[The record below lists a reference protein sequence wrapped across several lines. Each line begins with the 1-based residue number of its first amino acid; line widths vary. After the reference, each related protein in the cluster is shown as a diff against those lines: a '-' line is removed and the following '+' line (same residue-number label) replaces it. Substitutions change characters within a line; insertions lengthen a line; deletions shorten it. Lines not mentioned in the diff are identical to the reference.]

1 VIHPPSVNKSV
12 LREHILAQLRA
23 TLALQINAAQ
33 LARDEATSEESR
45 AENQYDT
52 HSLEAGYLAE
62 GQARQA
68 AELEESLTIIS
79 VLPLPEFAPGA
90 PIALGALVEVHEARG
105 EVIHYFLSPRA
116 GGLELRHEGCT
127 VLVVTPQSPL
137 GRQLLGR
144 HAGDNVP
151 LPGRGPA
158 ISSRIVS
165 VR

>member
-1 VIHPPSVNKSV
+1 MTKTD
-12 LREHILAQLRA
+12 LRDRILAQLRA
-23 TLALQINAAQ
+23 TLALQVNAAQ
-33 LARDEATSEESR
+33 LARDEAISEESR

-68 AELEESLTIIS
+68 ADIEESITIIAT
-79 VLPLPEFAPGA
+79 LQLLEFAPGS
-90 PIALGALVEVHEARG
+90 PIALGALAEVHDTQGGTAL
-105 EVIHYFLSPRA
+105 YFLCPRA
-116 GGLELRHEGCT
+116 GGLELPHEGRT

-144 HAGDNVP
+144 CTGDTVQ
-151 LPGRGPA
+151 LPGRKPA
-158 ISSRIVS
+158 AARIAA

>member
-1 VIHPPSVNKSV
+1 MNKTL
-12 LREHILAQLRA
+12 LREHILTELRA
-23 TLALQINAAQ
+23 ALTLQVNAAQ

-68 AELEESLTIIS
+68 AEIEESIKIIS
-79 VLPLPEFAPGA
+79 ALALPDFAPGA
-90 PIALGALVEVHEARG
+90 PVALGALADVHDAQG
-105 EVIHYFLSPRA
+105 GAALYFLCPRA
-116 GGLELRHEGCT
+116 GGLELAHEGRT

-144 HAGDNVP
+144 RSGDTVQ
-151 LPGRGPA
+151 LPGRKPA
-158 ISSRIVS
+158 TAARIAAVA
-165 VR
+165 

>member
-1 VIHPPSVNKSV
+1 MNKTL

-23 TLALQINAAQ
+23 TLALQVNAAQ
-33 LARDEATSEESR
+33 LARDEAISEESR

-68 AELEESLTIIS
+68 AEIEESITIIS
-79 VLPLPEFAPGA
+79 ALALPDFAAGSPV
-90 PIALGALVEVHEARG
+90 ALGALAEVRNSRG
-105 EVIHYFLSPRA
+105 TSDWYFLCPRA
-116 GGLELRHEGCT
+116 GGLEVQLENRT

-144 HAGDNVP
+144 RVGDAVP
-151 LPGRGPA
+151 LPGGSPA
-158 ISSRIVS
+158 VASKIIAIK
-165 VR
+165 

>member
-1 VIHPPSVNKSV
+1 MNKAA
-12 LREHILAQLRA
+12 LRESILAHLRA
-23 TLALQINAAQ
+23 TLALQVNAAQ

-68 AELEESLTIIS
+68 AEIEASITIIAA
-79 VLPLPEFAPGA
+79 LPLPEFAPGS
-90 PIALGALVEVHEARG
+90 PIALGALAEVADAQGGTAR
-105 EVIHYFLSPRA
+105 YFLCPRA
-116 GGLELRHEGCT
+116 GGLELPHEGRM

-144 HAGDNVP
+144 RAGDTVQ
-151 LPGRGPA
+151 LPGRKPA
-158 ISSRIVS
+158 AVSRIVS

>member
-1 VIHPPSVNKSV
+1 MNKSV

-68 AELEESLTIIS
+68 AEIEEGLTIIS
-79 VLPLPEFAPGA
+79 ALPLPEFAPGA

-105 EVIHYFLSPRA
+105 EVLHYFLSPRA
-116 GGLELRHEGCT
+116 GGLELRHEDRT

-144 HAGDNVP
+144 HAGDTVQ

-165 VR
+165 VQ

>member
-1 VIHPPSVNKSV
+1 MNKTD
-12 LREHILAQLRA
+12 LRERILAQLRA
-23 TLALQINAAQ
+23 TLALQVNAAQ

-68 AELEESLTIIS
+68 AEIEESITIIS
-79 VLPLPEFAPGA
+79 ALPLSEFAPDA
-90 PIALGALVEVHEARG
+90 PIALGALAEVHDARG
-105 EVIHYFLSPRA
+105 GVVHYFLCPRA
-116 GGLELRHEGCT
+116 GGLELPYDGRT

-144 HAGDNVP
+144 HAGDTVQ
-151 LPGRGPA
+151 LPGRKPA
-158 ISSRIVS
+158 VASRIAA

>member
-1 VIHPPSVNKSV
+1 VKSLPVNKAA
-12 LREHILAQLRA
+12 LRERILAHLRA
-23 TLALQINAAQ
+23 TLALQVNAAQ

-68 AELEESLTIIS
+68 AEIEESITIIAA
-79 VLPLPEFAPGA
+79 LPVPEFAPGS
-90 PIALGALVEVHEARG
+90 PIALGALVEIDDIRG
-105 EVIHYFLSPRA
+105 GPALYFLCPRA
-116 GGLELRHEGCT
+116 GGLELPHEGRA

-144 HAGDNVP
+144 HAGDTVQ
-151 LPGRGPA
+151 LPSRKPA
-158 ISSRIVS
+158 AASRIAG

>member
-1 VIHPPSVNKSV
+1 VNKSV
-12 LREHILAQLRA
+12 LREDILAHLRA
-23 TLALQINAAQ
+23 TLALQVNAAQ

-68 AELEESLTIIS
+68 AEIEESLKIIAA
-79 VLPLPEFAPGA
+79 LPLPRFPAGA
-90 PIALGALVEVHEARG
+90 PIALGALVEVDDARHG
-105 EVIHYFLSPRA
+105 AAFYFLCPRA
-116 GGLELRHEGCT
+116 GGLELAHEGRS

-144 HAGDNVP
+144 RAGESVP
-151 LPGRGPA
+151 LPGRKPPA
-158 ISSRIVS
+158 MSRIVS
-165 VR
+165 VA